1 MAESTAA
8 AVLRAAQVLLYNSPM
23 AERPVTATLVLLLA
37 LAAPASIARAQSPPS
52 AQARSTQTAPAAT
65 PESTDLN
72 LRAYVELLRSD
83 LRTQKV
89 AIITQMMEFTEA
101 EDAAFWPI
109 YREYDLEMSKLGDER
124 VALIEEYARTYSQMT
139 DSIADRLATKALD
152 LESRRQ
158 ALKSKYYERF
168 KQAMSPRTAAKFLQV
183 EQQILLLID
192 LQISAE
198 LPIIK

>member
-1 MAESTAA
+1 MPERS
-8 AVLRAAQVLLYNSPM
+8 AVAILIF
-23 AERPVTATLVLLLA
+23 LA
-37 LAAPASIARAQSPPS
+37 LFGPASLAQAQSPP
-52 AQARSTQTAPAAT
+52 AAAPPAGAKPAA
-65 PESTDLN
+65 PEEAADLN

-109 YREYDLEMSKLGDER
+109 YREYELEMSKLNDER
-124 VALIEEYARTYSQMT
+124 VAMIQEYGQNYSQIT
-139 DSIADRLATKALD
+139 DDLADKLATKALD

-158 ALKSKYYERF
+158 ALKGKVYERV
-168 KQAMSPRTAAKFLQV
+168 KQATSAHTAAKFLQV
-183 EQQILLLID
+183 EHQIQLLID
-192 LQISAE
+192 LQISAA

>member
-1 MAESTAA
+1 MVEC
-8 AVLRAAQVLLYNSPM
+8 
-23 AERPVTATLVLLLA
+23 PVIATLVLLFA
-37 LAAPASIARAQSPPS
+37 LSAPASDARAQSPPPQSPS
-52 AQARSTQTAPAAT
+52 AQTAPAAI

-101 EDAAFWPI
+101 EDTVFWPI

-152 LESRRQ
+152 LESQRQ
-158 ALKSKYYERF
+158 ALKSKYYERL
-168 KQAMSPRTAAKFLQV
+168 KQAMSPRTAAKFLQ
-183 EQQILLLID
+183 
-192 LQISAE
+192 
-198 LPIIK
+198 